1 VAKPVLATNNPSILV
16 RPDGSAYAVGKFK
29 PKPTRDGEWD
39 ACMQAFEAP
48 GIDGPYRLVGGPGNR
63 LPGNF
68 ELEDPTVW
76 QQGGRYQVLCTDWE
90 SKATGIRKGLVHY
103 SSDDGFK
110 YDLVSQVPVWSQ
122 TEPLPLVGGNSM
134 KVAGIERPQIR
145 LNNQGQPEAL
155 LVSAYPA
162 AKDSEPTFIIIR
174 PMEAGPTY
182 LK

>member
-1 VAKPVLATNNPSILV
+1 
-16 RPDGSAYAVGKFK
+16 
-29 PKPTRDGEWD
+29 
-39 ACMQAFEAP
+39 
-48 GIDGPYRLVGGPGNR
+48 
-63 LPGNF
+63 
-68 ELEDPTVW
+68 
-76 QQGGRYQVLCTDWE
+76 
-90 SKATGIRKGLVHY
+90 
-103 SSDDGFK
+103 
-110 YDLVSQVPVWSQ
+110 VWSQ